1 MRGRWLPSRAPWAGV
16 LVAAALFQA
25 CADGPGSGG
34 AGPRPDSPG
43 FSVPDDDSDQPV
55 RLAYVCGN
63 RFLITNAYSVPI
75 TVTYRVVGTE
85 EEGSASLA
93 AAPAEDPAFSE
104 AMVETRRRG
113 TLEIFLEG
121 RRVRGRENGAVPCTP
136 STPGPSLVAAVS
148 SETGAWSAPFDWP
161 IVAVHLH
168 LLPNGRVL
176 SWGKTGVPQIW
187 NPSTGGFTPSPSPDL
202 LFCSGHSFLKDGR
215 LHVAGG
221 HIDDDRGLP
230 DINLYSTAGGWSTA
244 TSMQRGRWYPTNTT
258 MANGEVVITAGR
270 DEAGLNVPLPEV
282 WTSGNLRVLTGAS
295 LNLPYYPRAFLA
307 PNGKLFYAGEQR
319 TTRYL
324 DIAGSGKWTTVGQR
338 LFANREY
345 GSAVMYE
352 PGKVLY
358 AGGGRTTNTAEVIDL
373 DQAKPVWRWTGSM
386 AYARRQHNLTVLPT
400 GEVLATG
407 GVAGTEFN
415 DLTQPV
421 RAAELWNPATGAW
434 KTLAGNAVV
443 RGYHGTAILMPDGKV
458 LLAGSGDGAG
468 LPAERNA
475 ELFSPPYLFLGPR
488 PAISSAPTVARY
500 NTTFQV
506 PTPTPSA
513 IAKVSLVRLG
523 SVTHGFDMN
532 QRYHAL
538 AFTSNATGLT
548 VTAPTS
554 RKRAPPGHYLLFI
567 LNGAGVPS
575 VAKVV
580 QVK

>member
-1 MRGRWLPSRAPWAGV
+1 VAGV
-16 LVAAALFQA
+16 LAAAAFFQA
-25 CADGPGSGG
+25 CADGPGSG
-34 AGPRPDSPG
+34 AGPRSDFPG
-43 FSVPDDDSDQPV
+43 PPVPEDDSDQPV

-63 RFLITNAYSVPI
+63 RFLIANAYSVPI

-85 EEGSASLA
+85 EEGSATLP

-104 AMVETRRRG
+104 ALVETRRRG

-121 RRVRGRENGAVPCTP
+121 RRVRARENGGVPCTP
-136 STPGPSLVAAVS
+136 STPGPALVAAAS

-161 IVAVHLH
+161 VVAVHMH

-176 SWGKTGVPQIW
+176 SWGKTGVPQVW
-187 NPSTGGFTPSPSPDL
+187 NPATGGFTPSLSPDL

-230 DINLYSTAGGWSTA
+230 DINLFSSSGGWSTA
-244 TSMQRGRWYPTNTT
+244 TPMQRGRWYPTNTT
-258 MANGEVVITAGR
+258 MAKGEVVIIGGR
-270 DEAGLNVPLPEV
+270 DEAGVNVPLPEV
-282 WTSGNLRVLTGAS
+282 WTSGSLRVLTGAS

-307 PNGKLFYAGEQR
+307 PNGKLFYAGEHR

-324 DIAGSGKWTTVGQR
+324 DISGSGKWTTVGQR

-373 DQAKPVWRWTGSM
+373 NRANPVWQWTGSM
-386 AYARRQHNLTVLPT
+386 AFARRQHNLTVLPT

-421 RAAELWNPATGAW
+421 RAAEVWNPATGAW
-434 KTLAGNAVV
+434 KTLAGNTVI
-443 RGYHGTAILMPDGKV
+443 RGYHGTAILMPDGKI

-506 PTPTPSA
+506 FTPTPSA
-513 IAKVSLVRLG
+513 ISKVSLVRLG

-532 QRYHAL
+532 QRYQAL

-554 RKRAPPGHYLLFI
+554 RKRTPPGHYLLFI
-567 LNGAGVPS
+567 LNGTGVPS
-575 VAKVV
+575 VAKIV